1 MLSSGTTN
9 TRRGKGRSD
18 PFDLERPEL
27 LRGVGPGARGSVLS
41 DVEELPSSAG
51 SSVRGVE
58 AGKGQVGG
66 GGAKVLGV
74 GLSHESWTSR
84 YSRGSSAG
92 FSDWGDPGPD
102 LGPRGGYGVNGGT
115 GVGTAM

>member
-1 MLSSGTTN
+1 MLSSVTTN

-27 LRGVGPGARGSVLS
+27 LRGVTAAAATRASVLS
-41 DVEELPSSAG
+41 DVQELPSSAG
-51 SSVRGVE
+51 SSVKGGVVG
-58 AGKGQVGG
+58 AGGKIVEGG
-66 GGAKVLGV
+66 GGEKTEGV
-74 GLSHESWTSR
+74 NHESWTSR
-84 YSRGSSAG
+84 YSRRSSAG

-102 LGPRGGYGVNGGT
+102 LGPRGGYA